1 MRRYL
6 LRRLLHMGPVL
17 VITLGLNFAL
27 IHLAPGD
34 PIVLLAGD
42 SGDEAYYAAMRRRWG
57 LDRPLGEQ
65 WFRYLLQVLRGELG
79 YSFQY
84 QQPVLS
90 VIASRLWPTLLLT
103 GTSLVVATGVG
114 LWLGVQA
121 SVRAGTPIEHAIG
134 TLTLLGGTLP
144 TFWVGQV
151 LVIVFAAGLGLFP
164 IQGMVSAR
172 AAHTGLR
179 YALDVAHHLV
189 LPALTLTVWQLALI
203 VHVTR
208 AGMREALAGEF
219 IRTAHAKGVAP
230 RAIWYRHALRHAV
243 LPLLTVVGQHMG
255 TFLAG
260 ATLTE
265 IVFAWPG
272 LGRLLYDATLA
283 RDYPLL
289 LAMVLV
295 TAVMVMIATLAT
307 DLLYALSDPRIRY
320 A

>member
-164 IQGMVSAR
+164 IQGMVSPR

>member
-1 MRRYL
+1 
-6 LRRLLHMGPVL
+6 VL
-17 VITLGLNFAL
+17 FITLGLNFAL

-34 PIVLLAGD
+34 PIVLLAGE
-42 SGDEAYYAAMRRRWG
+42 SGDEAYYAAIRQRWG

-65 WFRYLLQVLRGELG
+65 WLRYLLQVLRGELG

-84 QQPVLS
+84 QQPVMQ
-90 VIASRLWPTLLLT
+90 VIASRLLPTLLLM
-103 GTSLVVATGVG
+103 GTSLVTATGLG

-121 SVRAGTPIEHAIG
+121 SVRAGTPIDHVIG
-134 TLTLLGGTLP
+134 TLSLLGAVLP

-151 LVIVFAAGLGLFP
+151 LVITFAAGLGLFP
-164 IQGMVSAR
+164 IQGMVSPR
-172 AAHTGLR
+172 AAYTGLR
-179 YALDVAHHLV
+179 YVLDVAHHLV
-189 LPALTLTVWQLALI
+189 LPALTLTVWQLALV

-208 AGMREALAGEF
+208 AGMREALAEEF

-230 RAIWYRHALRHAV
+230 RAIWYRHALRNAV

-295 TAVMVMIATLAT
+295 IAVMVMIATLVT
-307 DLLYALSDPRIRY
+307 DLLYALVDPRIRY